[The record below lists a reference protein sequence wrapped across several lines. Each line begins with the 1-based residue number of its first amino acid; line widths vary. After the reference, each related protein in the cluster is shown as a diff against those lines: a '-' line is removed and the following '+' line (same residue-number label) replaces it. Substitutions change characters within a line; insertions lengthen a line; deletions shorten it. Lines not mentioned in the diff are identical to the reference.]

1 MFIQCHQGLAA
12 SQKTSQSRLLSRI
25 NGEVVEMLDR
35 HPGAGIGATE
45 RSQWGNPFSR
55 VFIACNNHL
64 SAHKMEWI
72 IDTPHTFSLV
82 QVVRDGDKL
91 GTGEVIGERLAL
103 SVRPVPSAG
112 DPSLR
117 LHCEQKYFQELTEMT
132 YLLQWNEMILIGCRN
147 PLGI

>member
-1 MFIQCHQGLAA
+1 
-12 SQKTSQSRLLSRI
+12 
-25 NGEVVEMLDR
+25 
-35 HPGAGIGATE
+35 
-45 RSQWGNPFSR
+45 
-55 VFIACNNHL
+55 
-64 SAHKMEWI
+64 MEWI